1 MIIDE
6 ISIDPRRI
14 LQATID
20 SVGIGWRLVVNLLY
34 GESIQAIESFH
45 HNKEDALAA
54 LAKIDEKAYRGAL
67 ADAIASDRL
76 IDGSDDDAEKN
87 RIGFRTKE

>member
-6 ISIDPRRI
+6 MSIDPRRV

-34 GESIQAIESFH
+34 GESVQAIESFYQD
-45 HNKEDALAA
+45 KEDALSA
-54 LAKIDEKAYRGAL
+54 LSRLDEKAYRDQL
-67 ADAIASDRL
+67 ADAISSDR
-76 IDGSDDDAEKN
+76 IIEDDCDDDDEECK
-87 RIGFRTKE
+87 IGFKE

>member
-6 ISIDPRRI
+6 MSIDPRRI

-34 GESIQAIESFH
+34 GES
-45 HNKEDALAA
+45 KR
-54 LAKIDEKAYRGAL
+54 EKRENIPA
-67 ADAIASDRL
+67 
-76 IDGSDDDAEKN
+76 
-87 RIGFRTKE
+87 